1 MSILPIFLDYVRP
14 FYPTVQW
21 KRGDVRKHGVAAT
34 WGGRAGRHLDV
45 FTTDA
50 SKDDGRFTGD
60 LRNSLPD
67 VSEGSLMIFADFLAW
82 DSANPRAVYGRLV
95 PQYLTLVYVSPT
107 TSHWAFAVER
117 RVPDSAMAGYAPSM
131 QGADAWRAV
140 YARARA
146 DLKALARTQRD
157 LTPTVLEA
165 KLAVLDYREKSMHVS
180 FL

>member
-1 MSILPIFLDYVRP
+1 M
-14 FYPTVQW
+14 
-21 KRGDVRKHGVAAT
+21 
-34 WGGRAGRHLDV
+34 
-45 FTTDA
+45 
-50 SKDDGRFTGD
+50 
-60 LRNSLPD
+60 
-67 VSEGSLMIFADFLAW
+67 
-82 DSANPRAVYGRLV
+82 

-165 KLAVLDYREKSMHVS
+165 KLAVLDYREKSMHVFVSMIIFMVAGRGAGELQVFPNS
-180 FL
+180 FIAFPAIGR